1 MPALLLSLAFV
12 AYLTLVGGGLLAACR
27 WRGGVLRTWLLAPA
41 VGLAGVILGL
51 MLLNQAG
58 LPVRTFAWPLTLGL
72 GVAAA
77 GILRWR
83 RAVLPRQALAPF
95 AGVAVASLLWTG
107 WPQLRFGFNWL
118 SYVNDDFVNYCLAA
132 DRFRDFGFW
141 RAPQLAELAGTDIAQ
156 YYWFMHV
163 PGLMRFGSE
172 ITLAW
177 VSALTGL
184 KALGIFMPV
193 ILGLGL
199 VQLAA
204 AGALVLHRGRWRR
217 RAWLTMALL
226 AVSPL
231 FMLGSLY
238 QLIAQVGGLGLML
251 AATVV
256 LTQRLPARR
265 SGAIPA
271 IVILSVLG
279 AALCV
284 TYPEV
289 TAFAGLAG
297 VVAAGFE
304 TVRQRRLPAAR
315 LTLFLY
321 GVAGVMILLRTN
333 MLSYVF
339 TIMLQLGSGFR
350 SVDLSL
356 SLFPYFMIPT
366 GLANLFGLMPLAVNF
381 PEPYTSAAIL
391 VGGLALVAALAAG
404 VREAGAGVPMALLL
418 LVQFAL
424 ALRLMTSGN
433 DFGLYKLAMFLQ
445 PALAASLAGLIRRR
459 PRRGLSG
466 PLARARAA
474 RAAAPTALHYTRVSQ
489 GDRAGGLTEAK
500 SASALG
506 TEAPPVPA
514 GTRVLADVNNLVAAK
529 LAAAELR
536 GTDLRYLSRD
546 YYQQIAPIEYERLGT
561 TLVGLHPHFDD
572 LLSARPRLAE
582 RDARTVQTLR
592 LFETTF
598 RAPRLDYA
606 PGAADA
612 YLTLDPALGL
622 FNKFR
627 YPAPLEPRALFR
639 LLPAAEVR
647 NHLVFVHSGRGNHYY
662 LGDRNRIAIFQQEAD
677 PYTPRQDF
685 TGIGRFLLLRVER
698 PDAELYVRLLATKT
712 FMGPGHTAWAP
723 EARLLGAEPVLLRLP
738 GHGAVNRILGPVRP
752 VTLGGAAYIAL
763 DLNEL
768 PVQFPFERSGL
779 ASLYNPQVPLDS
791 RKLVAYARDISA
803 LGREEVAAL
812 RRPARLGKFPDDL
825 LFASGLEYAGIYE
838 DGWVSPESEFI
849 LTGTPAGGVA
859 RIRGFIPELPGRPLG
874 AGVIRIRA
882 GDRAF
887 TVPAR
892 VGGFDWLLPLPAAA
906 ATTHLRLSFSAQASL
921 PEKDRRP
928 IGAQLNLVEVFPTLP
943 TNTFEFGIAG
953 GARLPA
959 RGIDQDGWLERGA
972 VIDLPSGG
980 PRVLRLR
987 LEFPDW
993 SGLPEGRITTV
1004 LQADVSAAG
1013 EGVVREHR
1021 LPAAQYSVVDLPVA
1035 ASAEVGRL
1043 ELRAGVD
1050 FPLPAPDQ
1058 RRRTA
1063 RLVAMELQPAP

>member
-27 WRGGVLRTWLLAPA
+27 WRGGILRTWLLAPA
-41 VGLAGVILGL
+41 VGLALMILAL
-51 MLLNQAG
+51 MVLNQAD
-58 LPVRTFAWPLTLGL
+58 LPVRAFAWPLTLGL
-72 GVAAA
+72 GLAAA
-77 GILRWR
+77 GVLRWR
-83 RAVLPRQALAPF
+83 RTVLPRRALAPF
-95 AGVAVASLLWTG
+95 VAVGVASLLWTG

-141 RAPQLAELAGTDIAQ
+141 RAPELAELAGTDLAQ

-184 KALGIFMPV
+184 KSLGVFMPV

-226 AVSPL
+226 AASPL

-238 QLIAQVGGLGLML
+238 QLIAQVGGLALML

-256 LTQRLPARR
+256 LTQRLTVRR
-265 SGAIPA
+265 AGAIPV
-271 IVILSVLG
+271 ILILSVVG

-297 VVAAGFE
+297 LVAAGFE
-304 TVRQRRLPAAR
+304 TVRQRRLPTAR

-321 GVAGVMILLRTN
+321 SVAGVMLLLRTN
-333 MLSYVF
+333 MLAYVF

-381 PEPYTSAAIL
+381 AEPWTSVTIIA
-391 VGGLALVAALAAG
+391 GGLALLAALAVG
-404 VREAGAGVPMALLL
+404 VREAVRGVPMALLL

-445 PALAASLAGLIRRR
+445 PALAASLAGLILTLPR
-459 PRRGLSG
+459 PRLTA
-466 PLARARAA
+466 PVALVLAAL
-474 RAAAPTALHYTRVSQ
+474 AAAPTALHYTGVSQ

-506 TEAPPVPA
+506 TDAPPVPA

-529 LAAAELR
+529 LAAAALR

-561 TLVGLHPHFDD
+561 TLVGLHPHFDA

-582 RDARTVQTLR
+582 RDQQTTQTLR

-598 RAPRLDYA
+598 RAPRLEYA

-612 YLTLDPALGL
+612 YLALDPALGL

-627 YPAPLEPRALFR
+627 YPAPLEPRAFFR
-639 LLPAAEVR
+639 LLPVAEAR

-677 PYTPRQDF
+677 PYTSRQDF

-712 FMGPGHTAWAP
+712 FMGPGHTAWSP
-723 EARLLGAEPVLLRLP
+723 EAKLLGTEPVPLGLP

-752 VTLGGAAYIAL
+752 VILGGAAYLAL
-763 DLNEL
+763 DLHEL
-768 PVQFPFERSGL
+768 PVQFPYERGGL
-779 ASLYNPQVPLDS
+779 ASLYNRQVPLDS

-803 LGREEVAAL
+803 LGRDEVAAL

-859 RIRGFIPELPGRPLG
+859 RIRGFVPDLPGRPLG
-874 AGVIRIRA
+874 AGVIRVRV
-882 GDRAF
+882 GDRDY
-887 TVPAR
+887 TVPAP
-892 VGGFDWLLPLPAAA
+892 VGGFDWLLPLPTAA
-906 ATTHLRLSFSAQASL
+906 ATTHLRLSFSAQAPL
-921 PEKDRRP
+921 PGKDRRP
-928 IGAQLNLVEVFPTLP
+928 VGAQLNLVEVFPSLP
-943 TNTFEFGIAG
+943 THTFDFGTAG

-972 VIDLPSGG
+972 TIDLPPGG
-980 PRVLRLR
+980 KRTLRLR

-993 SGLPEGRITTV
+993 SGLPEGRLTTV
-1004 LQADVSAAG
+1004 LQPDASAPG
-1013 EGVVREHR
+1013 EGAAREHR
-1021 LPAAQYSVVDLPVA
+1021 LPAAQYSVVDLPVG
-1035 ASAEVGRL
+1035 ASAGVGRL
-1043 ELRAGVD
+1043 ELRSAVD

-1063 RLVAMELQPAP
+1063 RLVTMELQPAP